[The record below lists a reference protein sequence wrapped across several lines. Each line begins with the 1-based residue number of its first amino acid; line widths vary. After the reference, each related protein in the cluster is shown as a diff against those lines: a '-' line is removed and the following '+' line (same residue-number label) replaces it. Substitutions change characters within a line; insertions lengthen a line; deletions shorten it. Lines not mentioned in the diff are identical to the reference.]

1 MPTLVFAPPS
11 QFDTARFTPGYHR
24 PTMGHDRDMYT
35 LMVQEDEELVQRRAS
50 PHDDDDEDDTDATL
64 PRLRM
69 YAAILPS
76 PRRALTRRP
85 LLAAA
90 LLLALVSLCST
101 ALLYARGSAP
111 LFESDLGD
119 APEAAPAPTPTPI
132 PQLAPIPIPEN
143 WPSAPGSAWR
153 PFPASAPA
161 LALEPHERPT
171 LSQTYF
177 APRGC
182 LDAWVAHSILCPALL
197 SPSYPTA
204 FAEALKLRVVH
215 TWVNGSS
222 PALARVKEA
231 MYAATH
237 EATTGKKVYTRPGDA
252 RRHFTDHGELVHSL
266 RSVVASLSPA
276 HLAGFTL
283 ITTDLPVSA
292 FAESPA
298 ELEGVGEWA
307 GEGEGVRMGQ
317 VPVWLDL
324 EGQRCEAGTGV
335 GVSMRHHWDLFKM
348 RAATSSTPKRT
359 VDSSDEILDAADEV
373 AEIWGGREDERE
385 REAERWRADALPSFN
400 SIGIETQLVGIA
412 ETNAPQETFL
422 YFNDDFFLTRTLAP
436 TDFASPLF
444 GPVLRMQRDPTV
456 ASTPRGASTADPDG
470 EWPSLGYANWL
481 LDARFSSPA
490 PATTEGALFAKGGKG
505 GRKRGY
511 IQHFAKSFSAPLLA
525 ELGGMWGR
533 ALTDGGAV
541 RFRGDG
547 KGAAPGVAFLAANF
561 VVERHREAL
570 LFAYLVLR
578 SSTPG
583 SAAYTGEEKAR
594 VLRDMGYEGRER
606 VLLVREPVRAALS
619 AEGVLVEAGLGGPQA
634 THYSFTAA
642 HSGYAYAWFAGR
654 PVLRPPGAA
663 GLRMGAGKKVGSAGA
678 EYVAGRPAGS
688 WPSYTDTKEGELA
701 CVLDIEEC
709 FGPGFLGPGP
719 VSVEETMKRVAFER
733 PQCGDCVISRLLA
746 LSGPRGLSAFLPP
759 ARPAADAQW
768 EAALA
773 RGEVRVALD
782 SAPRWA
788 DARFPNEGG
797 RARALQLLQRYAYS
811 LGDSPAEFV
820 KVASVRGLARSLK
833 SLRGRMA
840 GADAPAF
847 LVMNDDV
854 NDRASVGEVEG
865 VTRMLGGWMEE
876 MWPQKTPSPCHY
888 IAMDRTPPEIWARIS
903 SHACTDAGATGR
915 SLSRVSKGI
924 RDASAPFKLQ
934 SISICG
940 KQQAAAFQDI
950 LLRTPPQLRRVRYL
964 YLSTHKAA
972 SDKFNM
978 AGKLRQLGRRTM
990 WDQLVKD
997 KRGQAEQQQQTCIVL
1012 NRILQMTAEWVE
1024 ILYLDDDDLFRVGDS
1039 PLVNFPR
1046 LEELACGSFPIHDLP
1061 GDSDAVKNP
1070 V

>member
-11 QFDTARFTPGYHR
+11 QFDTARVSPGYHR
-24 PTMGHDRDMYT
+24 PAMGHDRDMYT

-50 PHDDDDEDDTDATL
+50 PHDDDDDDA

-90 LLLALVSLCST
+90 LLLALVSLSST

-119 APEAAPAPTPTPI
+119 APEAAPLAPAPAPTPI
-132 PQLAPIPIPEN
+132 PQPAPIPIPEN

-161 LALEPHERPT
+161 LAPEPHERPT
-171 LSQTYF
+171 LGQTYF
-177 APRGC
+177 SPPGC
-182 LDAWVAHSILCPALL
+182 LDAWVAHGVLCPALL
-197 SPSYPTA
+197 APAYPA
-204 FAEALKLRVVH
+204 SFADALKLRVVH

-222 PALARVKEA
+222 PALGRVKEDL
-231 MYAATH
+231 YAATH
-237 EATTGKKVYTRPGDA
+237 PKPGTAKVYTRPGDA

-266 RSVVASLSPA
+266 RSVVASLSPH
-276 HLAGFTL
+276 HLARFTL
-283 ITTDLPVSA
+283 ITTDLPVTA
-292 FAESPA
+292 FADSPE
-298 ELEGVGEWA
+298 ELEGVGEWD
-307 GEGEGVRMGQ
+307 GEGGVRMGQ

-324 EGQRCEAGTGV
+324 EGQRCEAGMGV
-335 GVSMRHHWDLFKM
+335 GVSMRHHWELFKM
-348 RAATSSTPKRT
+348 RAASPSTRST
-359 VDSSDEILDAADEV
+359 RAGDLNDEIIDAADEV
-373 AEIWGGREDERE
+373 AEIWGERE
-385 REAERWRADALPSFN
+385 GGHVEAEKGREAERWRADALPSFN

-481 LDARFSSPA
+481 LDARFSSPS
-490 PATTEGALFAKGGKG
+490 PPTTEGALFEKGGKG

-525 ELGGMWGR
+525 ELGAMWGG

-583 SAAYTGEEKAR
+583 SDVYTAEEKAR
-594 VLRDMGYEGRER
+594 LLRDMGYEGRER
-606 VLLVREPVRAALS
+606 VLLVREPVRAPLS
-619 AEGVLVEAGLGGPQA
+619 AEGLLVEAGLGGPQA
-634 THYSFTAA
+634 THYAFTAA

-688 WPSYTDTKEGELA
+688 WPSYTPANEGGEPELA
-701 CVLDIEEC
+701 CVLDIDEC
-709 FGPGFLGPGP
+709 FGAGFLGPGP
-719 VSVEETMKRVAFER
+719 VSVEDTMKRVAFEK
-733 PQCGDCVISRLLA
+733 PQCGDCVVSRLLA

-759 ARPAADAQW
+759 ARPEADAAW

-773 RGEVRVALD
+773 RGEVHVALD
-782 SAPRWA
+782 AAPRWA
-788 DARFPNEGG
+788 DARFANEGG

-820 KVASVRGLARSLK
+820 KVASARGLARSLK

-876 MWPQKTPSPCHY
+876 MWPQKMC
-888 IAMDRTPPEIWARIS
+888 W
-903 SHACTDAGATGR
+903 
-915 SLSRVSKGI
+915 
-924 RDASAPFKLQ
+924 
-934 SISICG
+934 
-940 KQQAAAFQDI
+940 
-950 LLRTPPQLRRVRYL
+950 
-964 YLSTHKAA
+964 
-972 SDKFNM
+972 
-978 AGKLRQLGRRTM
+978 
-990 WDQLVKD
+990 
-997 KRGQAEQQQQTCIVL
+997 
-1012 NRILQMTAEWVE
+1012 
-1024 ILYLDDDDLFRVGDS
+1024 
-1039 PLVNFPR
+1039 
-1046 LEELACGSFPIHDLP
+1046 EL
-1061 GDSDAVKNP
+1061 
-1070 V
+1070 